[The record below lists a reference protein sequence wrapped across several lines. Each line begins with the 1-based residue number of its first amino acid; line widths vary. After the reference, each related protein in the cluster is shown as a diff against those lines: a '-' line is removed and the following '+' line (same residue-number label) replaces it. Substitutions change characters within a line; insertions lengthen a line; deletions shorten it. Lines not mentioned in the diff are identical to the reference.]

1 MIVVTGA
8 AGFIGSRLAA
18 HLNQLGREDL
28 LLVDDFASES
38 KALNWGP
45 LAWAVRMER
54 TIFPNWLANNAG
66 DIEVVF
72 HLGARTD
79 TTEFDAQVFERLN
92 VAYSQALWRI
102 CAQFDI
108 PFFYASSA
116 ATYGDGALGY
126 SDRLSPEVLSPL
138 NPYGRS
144 KNDFDAWALRQT
156 DAPAVWAGFKFFNVY
171 GFGEAHKGRMAS
183 VLWHTY
189 RQVSE
194 TGAMRL
200 FRSHREDVPDGGQ
213 KRDFVFVEDI
223 LKVLFWF
230 FQNKPENGLYNL
242 GTGRARTFSD
252 LAGAVFRY
260 MGLQPNIEFVDTP
273 LDIRD
278 TYQYYTCADL
288 DKLRAVGY
296 RVPFTDLEE
305 GVGLTLALLH
315 ASI

>member
-18 HLNQLGREDL
+18 YFNQLGRDDL
-28 LLVDDFASES
+28 LLVDDFSSES

-45 LAWAVRMER
+45 LAWALRMER
-54 TIFPNWLANNAG
+54 TIFPNWLANNAK

-79 TTEFDAQVFERLN
+79 TTEFDVQVFDRLN
-92 VAYSQALWRI
+92 VAYSQALWRT
-102 CAQFDI
+102 CAQWDI

-126 SDRLSPEVLSPL
+126 SDRLQPEVLSPL

-156 DAPAVWAGFKFFNVY
+156 DAPRVWAGFKFFNVY

-183 VLWHTY
+183 VLWHTF

-200 FRSHREDVPDGGQ
+200 FRSHREEVPDGGQ
-213 KRDFVFVEDI
+213 KRDFVYVEDL
-223 LKVLFWF
+223 LKVLYWF
-230 FQNKPENGLYNL
+230 YQNKPENGLYNL
-242 GTGRARTFSD
+242 GTGTARTFVD
-252 LAGAVFRY
+252 LAGAVFRHL
-260 MGLQPNIEFVDTP
+260 GLPPNIEFVDTP

-288 DKLRAVGY
+288 DKLRAAGY
-296 RVPFTDLEE
+296 QAPFTVLED
-305 GVGLTLALLH
+305 GVGQTLDLLR